1 MAFFKQDVIARVM
14 NRFSIPSFLK
24 APSRVS
30 ERRLMPYGQT
40 ILWAVLIGLLGGI
53 IAAIYYWI
61 LKGGLYVVW
70 DVIQPAIEFAFNVSW
85 AGAFSIV
92 LLTTI
97 GGLLVGFL
105 IKYLRTPGEISAV
118 VNNIHV
124 KHGRMDP
131 KQNPSMFFNSLTS
144 IVFGGS
150 AGPEA
155 PLVQLIGSTGSKLG
169 EKLRL
174 HGDLIRTF
182 TFCGMAAA
190 LGAFF
195 GAPIGGALFALEIPH
210 NRGLEYYE
218 ALIPSVISALAA
230 FVVFRTFIGYEGVL
244 YHLPQLSDMSML
256 SVFEGI
262 GMGLIGAVIA
272 IIFIFIFR
280 KTDQLLS
287 PLKGHPVLLGTIGGL
302 AIGLLAVSI
311 PADFITTPLFWSE
324 YQIVDLVSGISS
336 LQSNY
341 SLWGAVGL
349 LSLLVF
355 VKMLSIGFTL
365 HSGYRGGFIFPLF
378 FIGATSGIAI
388 SLATYQVIPMPVA
401 IIGLMAAVNVGVTKT
416 PISTS
421 VILISLTGGALFPV
435 VAAASITSYI
445 CTERIRLI
453 NTQQHRRDNDSPMHR
468 VWRWKEP

>member
-1 MAFFKQDVIARVM
+1 
-14 NRFSIPSFLK
+14 
-24 APSRVS
+24 
-30 ERRLMPYGQT
+30 MPYGQT
-40 ILWAVLIGLLGGI
+40 ILWAIIIGLVGGGI
-53 IAAIYYWI
+53 ATIYYWI
-61 LKGGLYVVW
+61 LNGGLYIVW
-70 DVIQPAIEFAFNVSW
+70 DIMQPALQSTINFSW
-85 AGAFSIV
+85 AKTFSIV
-92 LLTTI
+92 FLTTV
-97 GGLLVGFL
+97 GGLFVGLL
-105 IKYLRTPGEISAV
+105 IKFLRTPGEISAV

-124 KHGRMDP
+124 KHGRMEP

-155 PLVQLIGSTGSKLG
+155 PLVQLIGSSGSKLG

-230 FVVFRTFIGYEGVL
+230 FVVFRAFIGYEGAL
-244 YHLPQLSDMSML
+244 YHLPQLSGVSMM
-256 SVFEGI
+256 SVFEGL
-262 GMGLIGAVIA
+262 GMGLIGAGIA
-272 IIFIFIFR
+272 VIFIFLFR
-280 KTDQLLS
+280 KIDKLLA
-287 PLKGHPVLLGTIGGL
+287 PLKKYPLLIGTIGGL
-302 AIGLLAVSI
+302 SIGLLAITI
-311 PADFITTPLFWSE
+311 PANFITTPLFWSE
-324 YQIVDLVSGISS
+324 NQIVDLVNGISA

-341 SLWGAVGL
+341 SLWEAVGL
-349 LSLLVF
+349 LGLLIF
-355 VKMLSIGFTL
+355 VKILSIGFTL

-378 FIGATSGIAI
+378 FIGASSGIAI
-388 SLATYQVIPMPVA
+388 SLASSQLIPMPVA

-421 VILISLTGGALFPV
+421 VILISLTGGTLFPV
-435 VAAASITSYI
+435 VAAASLTSYI

-453 NTQQHRRDNDSPMHR
+453 STQQHRKDNSSPMHR

>member
-1 MAFFKQDVIARVM
+1 MKK
-14 NRFSIPSFLK
+14 FSIPSFLE
-24 APSRVS
+24 APSRS
-30 ERRLMPYGQT
+30 PQNRLMPYGQT
-40 ILWAVLIGLLGGI
+40 LLWAAIIGVLGGA
-53 IAAIYYWI
+53 IATMYYWI
-61 LKGGLYVVW
+61 LKSGLYVVW
-70 DVIQPAIEFAFNVSW
+70 DVIQPALESAFHIPWASPVSL
-85 AGAFSIV
+85 V
-92 LLTTI
+92 LLTAV
-97 GGLLVGFL
+97 GGILVGLL

-124 KHGRMDP
+124 KHGRMDAR
-131 KQNPSMFFNSLTS
+131 QNPSMFFNSITS

-155 PLVQLIGSTGSKLG
+155 PLVQLIGSSGSMLG

-174 HGDLIRTF
+174 HGDLVRTF

-218 ALIPSVISALAA
+218 ALIPSVVSALGA
-230 FVVFRTFIGYEGVL
+230 FVVFRTFIGYEGAL
-244 YHLPQLSDMSML
+244 YHLPELTGISMTA
-256 SVFEGI
+256 VFEGI
-262 GMGLIGAVIA
+262 GMGLIGAAIA
-272 IIFIFIFR
+272 VIFIVIFR
-280 KTDQLLS
+280 KTKMLLS
-287 PLKGHPVLLGTIGGL
+287 PLKQQPVIRGLVGGL
-302 AIGLLAVSI
+302 AIGLLAITI
-311 PADFITTPLFWSE
+311 PADFVTTPLFWSE
-324 YQIVDLVSGISS
+324 YQIADLVNGIGI
-336 LQSNY
+336 LQTNY
-341 SLWGAVGL
+341 TLWGATGL
-349 LSLLVF
+349 LALLVM
-355 VKMLSIGFTL
+355 VKMASIGFTL

-378 FIGATSGIAI
+378 FIGAASGIAI
-388 SLATYQVIPMPVA
+388 SMATQQFIPLPVA

-421 VILISLTGGALFPV
+421 VILISLTGGSLFPV

-453 NTQQHRRDNDSPMHR
+453 NTQQHRTDNPSPMHR